1 MRKKTRQQARRG
13 MGVTEWLVVAV
24 LVAVTILAT
33 VSFLGDSTQ
42 QRIDNDVNGPDGI
55 LGRQAEK
62 AKQQ

>member
-1 MRKKTRQQARRG
+1 MRKNTRRNARRG

-24 LVAVTILAT
+24 LVVITILAT

-42 QRIDNDVNGPDGI
+42 QRIDNDVNGPNGI